1 MANPE
6 DNPAVQALNAAVA
19 TIGQHATNAAS
30 SADRAQGAADLAVAT
45 RTPQPS
51 WIFAL
56 VIGILGLALIILI
69 IGAVIAASNGKMVD
83 TTIVS
88 VVSLIAGGLIGV
100 LAPSPQSGK

>member
-6 DNPAVQALNAAVA
+6 GDQAAHAINAAA
-19 TIGQHATNAAS
+19 EALRQHAAIAVS
-30 SADRAQGAADLAVAT
+30 AADRAQGAADQAVAAK
-45 RTPQPS
+45 TPQPN
-51 WIFAL
+51 WIFAM
-56 VIGILGLALIILI
+56 VIGFLGLALIILI
-69 IGAVIAASNGKMVD
+69 VGAVIAASNGKMVD